1 MAAHHRVYDS
11 RHRQAD
17 CQKAGSAPEHCT
29 RQSSILA
36 VPFILRLPLP
46 HLMPEDERSFEVPVG
61 VVGVIEPVEQVRAGS
76 HVYVAPVLRAFL
88 VPAVIRDL
96 IFADA

>member
-1 MAAHHRVYDS
+1 
-11 RHRQAD
+11 
-17 CQKAGSAPEHCT
+17 
-29 RQSSILA
+29 
-36 VPFILRLPLP
+36 
-46 HLMPEDERSFEVPVG
+46 MPEDERSFEVPVG

-96 IFADA
+96 VFADA